1 MVMAIGNFSVKSCHH
16 VIAGSVLIVF
26 VPKTWMP
33 GLSAS
38 PLKMYARRS
47 GIRLAKIDHSNDH
60 RADRPKILE
69 AARGA
74 CSALL
79 LGGLLAR
86 TLRLVRSLRMA
97 GRTMQAFPLS
107 GDYLI

>member
-1 MVMAIGNFSVKSCHH
+1 MVMAIGNFSVKRYHH
-16 VIAGSVLIVF
+16 VIPGSVLVVF
-26 VPKTWMP
+26 VPKMWMP
-33 GLSAS
+33 GLSTS
-38 PLKMYARRS
+38 PLKMYARRL

-60 RADRPKILE
+60 RADRPRILDR
-69 AARGA
+69 AGA

-97 GRTMQAFPLS
+97 GRTMQEFPLS

>member
-1 MVMAIGNFSVKSCHH
+1 MVMAIGNFSVKRCHH
-16 VIAGSVLIVF
+16 VIAGSVLVVF
-26 VPKTWMP
+26 VPKMWMP

-60 RADRPKILE
+60 RADRNFGSR
-69 AARGA
+69 AGA

-86 TLRLVRSLRMA
+86 TLRLVRSLRIA
-97 GRTMQAFPLS
+97 GTTMQEFPLS
-107 GDYLI
+107 GGYLI